1 MKNHKYFTNLFER
14 SISSNANILLP
25 EVDDIRIIE
34 SKKKLKDLGFNILD
48 INDFADDKKYID
60 FLSSKKFTKNWPIIE
75 IKKYLED
82 PVNKALCVLAC
93 KQVDGVIAGASRST
107 AEIIRS
113 ALRVVGIDPNYK
125 WISSAFIMM
134 SPDKKNIFTY
144 SDCAVIPEPSPE
156 QLAYIAKAASDIH
169 TLVTSQKPKVAFL
182 SFSTN
187 GSASHYRVNKVKDAV
202 EIFSKRF
209 PNIEYEGEIQFDAAI
224 SQEISKN
231 KNVNSKLKGDA
242 NIFIF
247 PNLDAGNISYKI
259 TRELAG
265 YSAWGPLIQG
275 LNRPVHDL
283 SRGCSVEDI
292 INIAAITAIQKP
304 S

>member
-25 EVDDIRIIE
+25 EADDVRIIE
-34 SKKKLKDLGFNILD
+34 AKKKLKDLGFNILD

-60 FLSSKKFTKNWPIIE
+60 FISSKKFTKNWPIIE

-113 ALRVVGIDPNYK
+113 ALRVVGIDPSYK

-144 SDCAVIPEPSPE
+144 SDCAVIPEPSSE

-224 SQEISKN
+224 SEEISKN